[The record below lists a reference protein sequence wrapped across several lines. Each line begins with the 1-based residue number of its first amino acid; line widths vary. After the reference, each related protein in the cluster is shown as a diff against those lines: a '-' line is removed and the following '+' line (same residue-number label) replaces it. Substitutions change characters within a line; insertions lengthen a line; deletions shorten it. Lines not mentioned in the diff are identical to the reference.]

1 MKNRDKKQ
9 NSKILI
15 NGSYSV
21 LITVLLL
28 AGLLIVNLIINR
40 LPVNVTQFDFS
51 NAKLYTL
58 TDTTTELLKNLDQD
72 VDLYYI
78 CEGGDEDDT
87 IQKLLDRYEAASSH
101 IRVEQV
107 DPALYPGFTSQ
118 YTEEDVPNNSVI
130 AVSGDVSKVVSADSM
145 YVESLNYSTYSY
157 VKTGFDGEGMITSA
171 VDYVTAEDI
180 PNLYILM
187 GNGEATLGSAFGDV
201 ITKDN
206 VNPLTL
212 NLLTADKVPDDADAI
227 LINTPT
233 VDYTEE
239 EVEKILDYLEAG
251 GKAIIY
257 SNYTVEEMPNFD
269 SILANYGMERVD
281 GIVLEGDSDKFMSY
295 QYCIVPE
302 VSYSAITE
310 NVYGSGYVLAPMS
323 QGIVTTD
330 SHRDSITYQPLLTT
344 SDASYNKED
353 VENMTTSE
361 KEKGDE
367 SGPFTVGMLIQEDID
382 NDGEADTE
390 IIYYSSGY
398 LLESN
403 YNQAVSGNNAKLLGG
418 TVNYLCNGEE
428 ATSAVQTK
436 SLQVEYLTLTDRA
449 ANIWTVI
456 CVFTV
461 PILFIIAGLAVW
473 ASRRKR

>member
-1 MKNRDKKQ
+1 
-9 NSKILI
+9 
-15 NGSYSV
+15 
-21 LITVLLL
+21 
-28 AGLLIVNLIINR
+28 
-40 LPVNVTQFDFS
+40 
-51 NAKLYTL
+51 
-58 TDTTTELLKNLDQD
+58 
-72 VDLYYI
+72 
-78 CEGGDEDDT
+78 
-87 IQKLLDRYEAASSH
+87 
-101 IRVEQV
+101 
-107 DPALYPGFTSQ
+107 
-118 YTEEDVPNNSVI
+118 
-130 AVSGDVSKVVSADSM
+130 
-145 YVESLNYSTYSY
+145 
-157 VKTGFDGEGMITSA
+157 
-171 VDYVTAEDI
+171 
-180 PNLYILM
+180 
-187 GNGEATLGSAFGDV
+187 
-201 ITKDN
+201 
-206 VNPLTL
+206 
-212 NLLTADKVPDDADAI
+212 
-227 LINTPT
+227 
-233 VDYTEE
+233 
-239 EVEKILDYLEAG
+239 
-251 GKAIIY
+251 
-257 SNYTVEEMPNFD
+257 
-269 SILANYGMERVD
+269 
-281 GIVLEGDSDKFMSY
+281 
-295 QYCIVPE
+295 
-302 VSYSAITE
+302 
-310 NVYGSGYVLAPMS
+310 MS